1 MTMLDRMRRH
11 KNWLKWSL
19 FIVVIAFI
27 LLYIPSFL
35 RHPAMPAG
43 THDVVATV
51 DGRDITVGRFRRAY
65 LQQMQQYRS
74 QFGGNVDE
82 RLLKQLGIDQRIVQ
96 QMIDEEAALAEAHR
110 LGISASDEEVRER
123 ILALP
128 YFQENGQFIGD
139 ARYRQMLQMANPPLR
154 PDEFEEQIR
163 RSVAV
168 EKLRGALT
176 DWIAISEGEVESEF
190 KRQNEKVKLAVV
202 NFPADKFRDAVAG
215 SVTDADVAKT
225 FEERKNDYRLP
236 EKRKIKYA
244 VIDTQSLRERTQV
257 SAEDVKRHYE
267 DNQQQ
272 YGTPEQVRASHILF
286 KTEGKDDAAVKKQAE
301 DVLAKV
307 KAPGADFAKLANEY
321 TEEEIGKTRGGDL
334 DFFDRGKMAKEFED
348 AAFAL
353 QPGQISGVVKS
364 PFGYHIIKVTDRKA
378 AAKRT
383 LEEVRAQIE
392 DQIKW
397 ERAQNEAQRIVDDVS
412 PLLKKPADLDTVAKS
427 RGLTVGETGFFAREE
442 PITGIGMAPA
452 VAERA
457 FEMKEGDVSESLRT
471 PQGFAFITVTGT
483 QAARVPALEEVKAK
497 VREDVVK
504 KKAIEAAR
512 QNAASVAPKLKSGD
526 FAAAAKAAGLTA
538 EPTDLLARGAAIP
551 QAGVSPAVDAVAFS
565 LPVGGVSDPITTDTG
580 AVVIKVLEK
589 KDVTPAEL
597 SAGKQQLR
605 DELRSD
611 RKNRFYAAYMTK
623 ARERMK
629 ININREALAQVI
641 T

>member
-27 LLYIPSFL
+27 LLYIPDFL
-35 RHPAMPAG
+35 RSPTIPAG

-96 QMIDEEAALAEAHR
+96 QMIEEEAALAEAHR
-110 LGISASDEEVRER
+110 LGITASDEEVRER

-176 DWIAISEGEVESEF
+176 DWIAISEGEVETEF

-272 YGTPEQVRASHILF
+272 YSTPEQVRASHILF
-286 KTEGKDDAAVKKQAE
+286 KIEGKDEAAVQAKAE
-301 DVLAKV
+301 EVLAKA
-307 KAPGADFAKLANEY
+307 KAAGADFAKLANEY

-334 DFFDRGKMAKEFED
+334 DFFSRGRMAKEFED

-353 QPGQISGVVKS
+353 EVGQISGVVKS
-364 PFGYHIIKVTDRKA
+364 PFGFHVIKLTDKKPATSRS
-378 AAKRT
+378 
-383 LEEVRAQIE
+383 LDEVRSQIE

-397 ERAQNEAQRIVDDVS
+397 ERAQAEAQRIADGVA
-412 PLLKKPADLDTVAKS
+412 PLLKKPADLDTVARA
-427 RGLTVGETGFFAREE
+427 RGLTVSETGFFAREE
-442 PITGIGMAPA
+442 PIAGLGMAPA
-452 VAERA
+452 VSDRA
-457 FEMKEGDVSESLRT
+457 FEMKEGEVSDAIRT
-471 PQGFAFITVTGT
+471 PQGFAFVTVTGN
-483 QAARVPALEEVKAK
+483 QPARLPSLDEVKAK
-497 VREDVVK
+497 VRDDLVK
-504 KKAIEAAR
+504 KKAIEEARKKAAEI
-512 QNAASVAPKLKSGD
+512 APKLKAGD
-526 FAAAAKAAGLTA
+526 FTATAKAAGLESQTS
-538 EPTDLLARGAAIP
+538 DLLSRGSAVP
-551 QAGVSPAVDAVAFS
+551 EAGVSPAVDAVAFT
-565 LPVGGVSDPITTDTG
+565 LPAGSVSDAIVTDNG
-580 AVVIKVLEK
+580 AVVVKVLEK
-589 KDVTPAEL
+589 TAVTPEEIT
-597 SAGKQQLR
+597 AGKPQVREQLLGER
-605 DELRSD
+605 RG
-611 RKNRFYAAYMTK
+611 RFYTSYMNK

-629 ININREALAQVI
+629 ITIDRQTLAQVV